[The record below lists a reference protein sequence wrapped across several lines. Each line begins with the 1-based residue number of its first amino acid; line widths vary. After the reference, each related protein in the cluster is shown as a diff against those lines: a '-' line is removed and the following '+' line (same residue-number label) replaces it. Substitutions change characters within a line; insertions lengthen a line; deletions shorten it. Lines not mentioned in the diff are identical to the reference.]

1 MNTLIQIYHKYLK
14 KFIIISNLYYLN
26 RFCDFTL
33 NKTIIYFI
41 IIIKR
46 SLLSISLLYKIPPIL
61 IKLCKDIKK
70 SNPLDIL
77 INN

>member
-14 KFIIISNLYYLN
+14 KFIIISISTC
-26 RFCDFTL
+26 FATL
-33 NKTIIYFI
+33 NKTITYFI

-46 SLLSISLLYKIPPIL
+46 SLLSNSLYKIPSIL

>member
-14 KFIIISNLYYLN
+14 KFIIISISTG
-26 RFCDFTL
+26 FATL
-33 NKTIIYFI
+33 NKTITYFI

>member
-14 KFIIISNLYYLN
+14 KFIIISISTY
-26 RFCDFTL
+26 FATL
-33 NKTIIYFI
+33 NKTITYFI

-46 SLLSISLLYKIPPIL
+46 SLLSNSLYKIPSIL